1 MEEDFKFNESNTE
14 ESTNTSEVNKK
25 LTLIII
31 SSVAVFFGLTVFII
45 LTVIMNNKN
54 KVNSTPVEIEI
65 TNKEVKRLYN
75 MVTFT
80 ELGTRN
86 DKFMKESEVTH
97 DSFSNYEKYKYALSL
112 AKSSDFVATGQTKN
126 GYHEYSL
133 DKNKMTNYIK
143 TFFGN
148 GITYS
153 TNSMIEHTFNFKKD
167 NNNTGNLKYYPDE
180 NMYKIYFTTTK
191 EEIPDTME
199 NKRYYTKLYKAEEL
213 NDELTLYEKIVYT
226 KCSKNT
232 TNTYNCLVFRDYDRT
247 IQIDEVKGLDEDSDI
262 KFDEL
267 KESNEIEYKFKKDIE
282 GKYYFYSSKTNI

>member
-14 ESTNTSEVNKK
+14 ESTNTTEVNKK
-25 LTLIII
+25 LTLIIT
-31 SSVAVFFGLTVFII
+31 SAVAVFFGLTVFII

-54 KVNSTPVEIEI
+54 KVNNQPVEIEI

-97 DSFSNYEKYKYALSL
+97 DSFNNYEKYKYALSL
-112 AKSSDFVATGQTKN
+112 AKANDFVATGKTQN
-126 GYHEYSL
+126 GLNEYSL
-133 DKNKMTNYIK
+133 DKKKMNNYIT
-143 TFFGN
+143 TFFGS

-153 TNSMIEHTFNFKKD
+153 TNSTIDYTFNFKKD
-167 NNNTGNLKYYPDE
+167 NNNTGSLKYYPDE
-180 NMYKIYFTTTK
+180 SLYKIYFTSTK

-232 TNTYNCLVFRDYDRT
+232 TNTYNCLVYRDYDRT
-247 IQIDEVKGLDEDSDI
+247 IQIDEVKGLDEDSEI

-267 KESNEIEYKFKKDIE
+267 KESNEIEYKFKKDVE
-282 GKYYFYSSKTNI
+282 GKYYFLSSKTNI